1 MPCIRCS
8 VNQNITNNNKKKLYN
23 GFIDAIQLIPGKTPD
38 SLMVILE
45 DAKDIYFHQNDEIKN
60 AFVEVNM
67 LLRNDPSE
75 YFSPMSEKICM
86 LLEEEL
92 GISGANV
99 YIRYLA
105 TPDWSW
111 NGRNFA

>member
-8 VNQNITNNNKKKLYN
+8 VNQKLTSQNKENLFQ

-45 DAKDIYFHQNDEIKN
+45 DSKDIYFYQRDDLKS

-67 LLRNDPSE
+67 LLRTDPSE
-75 YFSPMSEKICM
+75 YFSPMTEKICK
-86 LLEEEL
+86 LLQEEL
-92 GISGANV
+92 DIAGTNV
-99 YIRYLA
+99 YVRYLA
-105 TPDWSW
+105 TPDWGW
-111 NGRNFA
+111 NGKNF

>member
-8 VNQNITNNNKKKLYN
+8 VNQKLTDENKKKLYA

-45 DAKDIYFHQNDEIKN
+45 DSKDICFHQSDEIKS

-67 LLRNDPSE
+67 LLRKDPSE
-75 YFSPMSEKICM
+75 HFPPMSEKICR
-86 LLEEEL
+86 LLDEEL
-92 GISGANV
+92 GISGSNV

-105 TPDWSW
+105 TPDWGW
-111 NGRNFA
+111 NGKNF

>member
-8 VNQNITNNNKKKLYN
+8 VNQTLTDDNKKRLYD

-45 DAKDIYFHQNDEIKN
+45 DAKDICFHQSDEIKS

-67 LLRNDPSE
+67 LLRKDPSE
-75 YFSPMSEKICM
+75 HFPSMSRKICG

-92 GISGANV
+92 GIPGSNV

-105 TPDWSW
+105 TPDWGW
-111 NGRNFA
+111 NGTNF